1 MNVVQE
7 VDAVEA
13 EDGAALVDVVRDQ
26 LTQVRL
32 GRRKEFGESANL
44 KKRIKFCLLERNEC

>member
-7 VDAVEA
+7 VDPVEA

-44 KKRIKFCLLERNEC
+44 EKKIKFRLHDRNEC

>member
-44 KKRIKFCLLERNEC
+44 KKKNRISFT

>member
-7 VDAVEA
+7 VDPVEA

-44 KKRIKFCLLERNEC
+44 KKRIKFRLLERNEC

>member
-1 MNVVQE
+1 MNIVQE

-32 GRRKEFGESANL
+32 GRRKEFGESTYL
-44 KKRIKFCLLERNEC
+44 EKIIK